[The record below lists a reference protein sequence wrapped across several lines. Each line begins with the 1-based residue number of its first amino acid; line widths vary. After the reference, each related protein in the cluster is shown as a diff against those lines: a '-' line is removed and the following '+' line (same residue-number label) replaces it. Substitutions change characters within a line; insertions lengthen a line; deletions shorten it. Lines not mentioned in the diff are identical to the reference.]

1 MRPMNNPI
9 RTSLL
14 LSVALIA
21 GLAGCTFK
29 HVTPEVFAAPTQKY
43 SAVAVGE
50 ITAEDKLWEYL
61 VPHFRRGLV
70 AGLNEQKAFDNVFDP
85 APTSMANSAIRFTGK
100 ITEVDKGS
108 TALRWII
115 GFGAGRA
122 RVSGVFEIRDAGDQ
136 VLAKLEARESYAGGA
151 GIGGAGFLDM
161 EDLMRRFGETM
172 AGRVVQWSRG
182 EKVE

>member
-1 MRPMNNPI
+1 MRSTNKPLRI
-9 RTSLL
+9 ALL
-14 LSVALIA
+14 LSMPLAA
-21 GLAGCTFK
+21 GLGGCTFK
-29 HVTPEVFAAPTQKY
+29 SITPEVFAAPTQKY
-43 SAVAVGE
+43 SAVVVGD
-50 ITAEDKLWEYL
+50 ITTEDKLWEYL
-61 VPHFRRGLV
+61 VPHFRRGFVQHLS
-70 AGLNEQKAFDNVFDP
+70 EKKAFDEIVDP
-85 APTSMANSAIRFTGK
+85 APATVATSAIRFSGK

-122 RVSGVFEIRDAGDQ
+122 KVNGVFEIRGAGDQ
-136 VLAKLEARESYAGGA
+136 VLAKLQAQEAYAGGA

-172 AGRVVQWSRG
+172 AEKVIQWSRG

>member
-1 MRPMNNPI
+1 MRDSRATLRMPFVL
-9 RTSLL
+9 TL
-14 LSVALIA
+14 AFA
-21 GLAGCTFK
+21 AAAAGCTFK
-29 HVTPEVFAAPTQKY
+29 NITPEVLAAPTQKY
-43 SAVAVGE
+43 SAVVVGE

-70 AGLNEQKAFDNVFDP
+70 ARLNEQKAFDAVLDP
-85 APTSMANSAIRFTGK
+85 APATAADPAILFTGK

-122 RVSGVFEIRDAGDQ
+122 RVNGVFEIRDAQ
-136 VLAKLEARESYAGGA
+136 NEVLAKLTAGESYAGGA

-172 AGRVVQWSRG
+172 ADKIIQWSRG
-182 EKVE
+182 EKLE

>member
-1 MRPMNNPI
+1 MRSMKKALRI
-9 RTSLL
+9 ALL
-14 LSVALIA
+14 FSMPLAA

-29 HVTPEVFAAPTQKY
+29 SITPEVLAAPTQKY
-43 SAVAVGE
+43 SAVVVGDL
-50 ITAEDKLWEYL
+50 TTEDKLWEYL
-61 VPHFRRGLV
+61 VPHFRRGFVQHLT
-70 AGLNEQKAFDNVFDP
+70 EKKAFDNVMDP
-85 APTSMANSAIRFTGK
+85 APVSLADPAIRFSGK

-136 VLAKLEARESYAGGA
+136 TLARIEAKESYAGGA

-172 AGRVVQWSRG
+172 AEKVIQWSRG